1 MNFKAFID
9 SLSIMGNG
17 MLSIFLVM
25 IIVYA
30 MIWILS
36 KTTGKKQG

>member
-1 MNFKAFID
+1 MNIKAFLD

-25 IIVYA
+25 VLVYA
-30 MIWILS
+30 MIFVIS
-36 KTTGKKQG
+36 KIGKKG

>member
-1 MNFKAFID
+1 MDFKAFIS

-25 IIVYA
+25 IVVYA
-30 MIWILS
+30 MIWILA
-36 KTTGKKQG
+36 KTTNKKKG

>member
-1 MNFKAFID
+1 MNFKAFLD

-25 IIVYA
+25 ILVYA
-30 MIWILS
+30 MIFVLS
-36 KTTGKKQG
+36 KIGNKKAN

>member
-1 MNFKAFID
+1 MNFKACID
-9 SLSIMGNG
+9 SRSIMGNG

-25 IIVYA
+25 VLVYA

-36 KTTGKKQG
+36 KTTNKKQG

>member
-1 MNFKAFID
+1 MNIKAFLD

-25 IIVYA
+25 ILVYA
-30 MIWILS
+30 MIFVIS
-36 KTTGKKQG
+36 KIGKKG

>member
-25 IIVYA
+25 ILVYA
-30 MIWILS
+30 MIWVLS
-36 KTTGKKQG
+36 KTSKKKG

>member
-25 IIVYA
+25 ILVYA

-36 KTTGKKQG
+36 KTSNKKG

>member
-25 IIVYA
+25 ILVYA

-36 KTTGKKQG
+36 KTSKKKG